1 MSLSKIKENNTDQ
14 MSEEELKLYNEAIEF
29 LKNKNKE
36 LGLNMTDKEIE
47 ELVSKVN
54 EISN

>member
-1 MSLSKIKENNTDQ
+1 MNN
-14 MSEEELKLYNEAIEF
+14 EELKLYNEAVEF

-47 ELVSKVN
+47 DLVSKVN

>member
-1 MSLSKIKENNTDQ
+1 MNN
-14 MSEEELKLYNEAIEF
+14 EELKLYNEAVEF
-29 LKNKNKE
+29 LRNKNKE

>member
-1 MSLSKIKENNTDQ
+1 MND
-14 MSEEELKLYNEAIEF
+14 EELKLYNEAVEF

-47 ELVSKVN
+47 DLVSKVN